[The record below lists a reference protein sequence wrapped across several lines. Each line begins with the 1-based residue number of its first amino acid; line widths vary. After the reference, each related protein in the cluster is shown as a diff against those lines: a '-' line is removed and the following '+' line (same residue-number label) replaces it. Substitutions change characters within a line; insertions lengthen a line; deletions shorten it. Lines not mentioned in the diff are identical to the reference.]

1 VKVYLVDDDSEE
13 AELFQDAMSQIDIA
27 IKVFWYNNVMD
38 AMDALMGEKKMP
50 EFLFLDLNLPKVSGK
65 DMLRLLRQNEITSVL
80 PIVIYS
86 TSISKMDIE
95 DITPYNVS
103 RFLQKPEDFN
113 SLCRELG
120 NVVLNS

>member
-1 VKVYLVDDDSEE
+1 VTVYLVDDDSEE

-27 IKVFWYNNVMD
+27 IKVFWYDNVMD